1 MNQIPQPELA
11 NTMPQAITP
20 AAGKPRD
27 PSWPEPRR
35 RPRVPQVYGIVH
47 CIKRSL
53 GVMLDLGGIVMC
65 IMYAAKYPP
74 RAGSGIVPTI
84 GAFIALAIDLAEV
97 IGTANGS
104 RRIPRAHP
112 GLTFFIDFV
121 VMIFFLVG
129 FLMLFL
135 SDFGESSKP
144 RPWLDAVSEMLIIE
158 CLSFS
163 IRIIFLIWACIDC
176 CVRKSQRKQR
186 VIYVPVVFP
195 TDTAGPGIPPPVY
208 GLPTNNIAAGT
219 ELPKYETT
227 SDRIKGTTG

>member
-1 MNQIPQPELA
+1 MNQIPPPELA
-11 NTMPQAITP
+11 NTMPP
-20 AAGKPRD
+20 AAGATAGKPRD
-27 PSWPEPRR
+27 PSWPGPRR
-35 RPRVPQVYGIVH
+35 RPRVPQFYGIVH
-47 CIKRSL
+47 CMKRSL

-74 RAGSGIVPTI
+74 RVASGIVPTI
-84 GAFIALAIDLAEV
+84 GAFLALGIDLAEV

-112 GLTFFIDFV
+112 GLTFFLDFV
-121 VMIFFLVG
+121 AMILFLVG

-135 SDFGESSKP
+135 SDFNESSRP
-144 RPWLDAVSEMLIIE
+144 RPWLDAVPEMLIIE

-176 CVRKSQRKQR
+176 CVRKSNRKKR

-195 TDTAGPGIPPPVY
+195 ANASGPGIPPPVY
-208 GLPTNNIAAGT
+208 GLPAGYAVAGT

-227 SDRIKGTTG
+227 SDRNQVTTS